1 MDDCGTRL
9 VSEIGANSKM
19 PSATIPELNNNHS
32 NSNNNANSSEHILD
46 GIYRPRSESRASTIS
61 TASSSNE
68 TSEEIELSEVGSH
81 QEETK
86 ADDSN
91 ETPDKRR
98 FRSMSDGSPAVPV
111 SDEPF
116 EVFPSLPDSVLE
128 KMGLLGDSPKERLSE
143 EESEQKFVALALAF
157 SIDAM
162 TIKDRCERQR
172 RYRDQTEKNLT
183 TEIDRLM
190 DRVYRLQPLCVDSE
204 TTEMLTDLLTQVDI
218 VVRAAAYASISSERY
233 GAVQHEDR
241 LTEAVEV
248 MIKHVTLLKQQRD
261 SARKHLQYTKRM
273 LQNTNN
279 LNEVQTLPKAKGM
292 HSRRASI
299 ANITQQ
305 SSTPKASSDSKRI
318 TRRTSEMSIRA
329 SALPRSSRPSRLE
342 LGVELNKIKEG
353 TAEEATSTLQDEHLT
368 RNKNIEENGEAP
380 QFKNEK
386 VEELTP
392 VDFSALPLRQKLA
405 YKIQKIRGKTATTYR
420 KLCDNGKIHEIF
432 FMATMLCFSLSIIT
446 LGNIL
451 VELEYARNGISS
463 DYSLS
468 LNNLWTNFFPH
479 IGNSYD
485 RKETLT

>member
-1 MDDCGTRL
+1 MREPYNGRSRTRKFN
-9 VSEIGANSKM
+9 IIMK
-19 PSATIPELNNNHS
+19 PC
-32 NSNNNANSSEHILD
+32 EHV
-46 GIYRPRSESRASTIS
+46 GHIY
-61 TASSSNE
+61 
-68 TSEEIELSEVGSH
+68 
-81 QEETK
+81 
-86 ADDSN
+86 
-91 ETPDKRR
+91 TPDKRR
-98 FRSMSDGSPAVPV
+98 FRSMSDGSPALPI
-111 SDEPF
+111 SEQPF

-128 KMGLLGDSPKERLSE
+128 KMGLLGDSPKERLND

-162 TIKDRCERQR
+162 TINDRCQRQR

-183 TEIDRLM
+183 TEIDRLI
-190 DRVYRLQPLCVDSE
+190 DRIYRLQPLCVDAE

-233 GAVQHEDR
+233 GAVQHEER
-241 LTEAVEV
+241 LTQAVEV

-299 ANITQQ
+299 AIINQQ
-305 SSTPKASSDSKRI
+305 SSTPKTSAESKRI

-353 TAEEATSTLQDEHLT
+353 TAEETPCILQDEHLAN
-368 RNKNIEENGEAP
+368 NKEIEVENGKPP
-380 QFKNEK
+380 QFKGDQ
-386 VEELTP
+386 VEEVIP
-392 VDFSALPLRQKLA
+392 ADFSALPLRQKLA
-405 YKIQKIRGKTATTYR
+405 HKIQKIRGKTATTYR
-420 KLCDNGKIHEIF
+420 KWCDNGKIHEIF

-446 LGNIL
+446 LSNIL
-451 VELEYARNGISS
+451 VELEYARNGVSN
-463 DYSLS
+463 DYSWS
-468 LNNLWTNFFPH
+468 FDNLWTNFFPH
-479 IGNSYD
+479 IGNNYQQ
-485 RKETLT
+485 KETLT